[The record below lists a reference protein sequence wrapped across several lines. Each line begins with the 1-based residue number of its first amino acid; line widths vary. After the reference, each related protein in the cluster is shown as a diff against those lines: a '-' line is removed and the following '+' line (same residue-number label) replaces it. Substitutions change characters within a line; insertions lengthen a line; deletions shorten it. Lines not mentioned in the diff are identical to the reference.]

1 MEGTHT
7 VLQLHRPIMELCY
20 VSFYLPRGK
29 ITGFT
34 YKGCVTLDKSS
45 KCFHNCYQVKEDSE
59 VVGSQGQSCEHIGE
73 IFFKQ
78 TTTENILT
86 ELYKLNAEKDRIL
99 TTLLSS
105 SHILGVK
112 MGNQDGKLKEV
123 SEHLK
128 YKEEK
133 LDFKDRSDSFSG
145 STQKSSLKNRKRRKS
160 SKRRE
165 SIEEFINKNIK
176 RKISASLDPPALH
189 YKEALSGNDRYHSDD
204 SSKCFMC
211 SDERK
216 VEYKSE
222 LSDVNKP
229 PELSKRKQCLLEDC
243 QILESD
249 SDLSVSFSEYDN
261 IVFGHCFAHSS
272 HSLLDEVEGTFKAIQ
287 QSSPLLNTFQEKLA
301 TEERCDYSHIAG
313 ICKGASEIGELLKR
327 QDMKDAAGYS
337 QVSYATSEESKLST
351 GLGATT
357 EKGHEGVPQQSKAE
371 QDYSFEEA
379 CSPVKAVNKTLQKVI
394 QFDRLDESTEW
405 KKLQCAASPSSF
417 SHEKREKRTALP
429 QKNNNHLT
437 LHLQTPPE
445 ICQQRT
451 NNKQEEKKPPSPSL
465 VAISNVFNRS
475 YPSSNTHTQMSPLPS
490 PLSSSPPSLKLHHRI
505 LPLTALDLENE
516 SVGHCASRHSSDLSL
531 CSDLEAQSQLK
542 VSESGDPSLSTRQQ
556 GLCRDTSKDN
566 SERSSPQEK
575 ISVQSQHQ
583 LLSGFPV
590 ETAWKKNSEQAV
602 KTPVTYRDDDAWV
615 LACRLRQSDP
625 SVYFTEPER
634 VDRSLLHLELNADVI
649 PSEQDD
655 KTPGRLQTVW
665 PPPKAKDEEEKI
677 GLKYTEAEY
686 HSVILQLKR
695 EHKDEI
701 EKLKSEFELQ
711 VFRIRGEHALS
722 ITKLEEHILY
732 LKNELENKLY
742 KQSEEA
748 KDACVSTE
756 DDNPPKI
763 YRNVCIQTDRETF
776 IKPNEDKTR
785 IPKNNQKI
793 PKKLSKPYLNNSVLA
808 SADRKEICSSAQT
821 SGNVFSKLDQTV
833 PPPPPPPPPPLPLSL
848 SHSIPPQPPPLPTSL
863 RSAHPLPPPPPP
875 PPPLP
880 SAFGIPQPSLPPPSG
895 PPPTGTGPPPPPP
908 LPPPLPLGSN
918 FSSISQGPRKPTVE
932 PSCPMRPLYWNR
944 IQISDSSE
952 QSMPTLWDSL
962 EEPNLCDTNEFEYLF
977 SKEAAQEKK
986 KALAESYEKKTKTK
1000 KIIKLLDGKR
1010 SQTVGILI
1018 SSLHLEMKDIEQAV
1032 LNMDDSVV
1040 DLETLEALYENR
1052 AQKDELE
1059 KIKQHYDTST
1069 EEEVKL
1075 LDKPEQFLYELSQ
1088 ISNFAE
1094 RAQCIIFQSVF
1105 NEGIIAVHHKV
1116 DIVHHVCKE
1125 LITMKSVKNIL
1136 ALVLAFGNYMNGGNQ
1151 TRGQADGFGLEILPK
1166 LKDVKSRDTGISLAD
1181 YVVIYYLRHCDKE
1194 AGTEKSVFPLPE
1206 PQDFFQASQVKF
1218 EDVTKDLRK
1227 LKRDLEG
1234 CEKQM
1239 KVVFRESSEEH
1250 LQPFKDKFEDFYCE
1264 AVEEHKAAKSH
1275 LDNAQKCFE
1284 EMVKYYGIKPK
1295 SGEKETTPNY
1305 VFMVWHEFCSE
1316 FKAIWKRENKNISKE
1331 RLRMA
1336 QQSVSKLTSEKKVE
1350 TRKINPT
1357 ASLKERLRQKEAGV
1371 PPN

>member
-583 LLSGFPV
+583 LLS
-590 ETAWKKNSEQAV
+590 
-602 KTPVTYRDDDAWV
+602 
-615 LACRLRQSDP
+615 
-625 SVYFTEPER
+625 
-634 VDRSLLHLELNADVI
+634 
-649 PSEQDD
+649 
-655 KTPGRLQTVW
+655 
-665 PPPKAKDEEEKI
+665 
-677 GLKYTEAEY
+677 EY